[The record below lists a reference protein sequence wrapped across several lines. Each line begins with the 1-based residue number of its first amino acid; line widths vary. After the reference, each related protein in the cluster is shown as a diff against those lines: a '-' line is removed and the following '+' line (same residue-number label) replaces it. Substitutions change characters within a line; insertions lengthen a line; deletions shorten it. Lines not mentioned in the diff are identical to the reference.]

1 MGICVGRASLGKMIS
16 SLVLDILSLKCP
28 LCTKVE
34 IVGRLLRFMIL
45 VFRNEVVVDINLEV
59 KLGNT

>member
-1 MGICVGRASLGKMIS
+1 MGRASLGKMIS